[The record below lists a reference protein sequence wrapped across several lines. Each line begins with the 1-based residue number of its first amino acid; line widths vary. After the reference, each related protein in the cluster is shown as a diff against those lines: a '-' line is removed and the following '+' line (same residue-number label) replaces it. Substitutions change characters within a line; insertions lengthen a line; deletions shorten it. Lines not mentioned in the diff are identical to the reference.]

1 MKQHMHKIVV
11 SLILCCLFIQAN
23 AQDSSFEAKLNQFE
37 KAQVKTAPADKLDS
51 LIHVAEKEKMLQENK
66 FGAKQFLYY
75 QQSLDQRYQTF
86 AWQSTSTKLI
96 FLMVSVIVLCGLI
109 FSGIHFQKAMKM
121 QEKNPTAPAGEGN
134 SLELS
139 MQGVK
144 INSSV
149 IGLMILAL
157 SLGFFYLYLIYVYP
171 INQVKLD
178 PDTNKQ
184 TTEQVKKAS

>member
-1 MKQHMHKIVV
+1 MYKIIA
-11 SLILCCLFIQAN
+11 SLLLCCLLIQAN
-23 AQDSSFEAKLNQFE
+23 AQDSVSFEDQLNKDKKIQAE
-37 KAQVKTAPADKLDS
+37 HATDNKLDS
-51 LIHVAEKEKMLQENK
+51 LIKTAEKEKMLQENK

>member
-1 MKQHMHKIVV
+1 MHKIVV

>member
-1 MKQHMHKIVV
+1 MYKIIA
-11 SLILCCLFIQAN
+11 SLLLCCLLNQAN
-23 AQDSSFEAKLNQFE
+23 AQDSVSFEDQLNKDKKIQAE
-37 KAQVKTAPADKLDS
+37 NATDNKLDS
-51 LIHVAEKEKMLQENK
+51 LIKTAEKEKMLQENK

>member
-1 MKQHMHKIVV
+1 MKHMHKIIA
-11 SLILCCLFIQAN
+11 SLLLCCIFIQAN
-23 AQDSSFEAKLNQFE
+23 AQDSAFEAKFNQFE
-37 KAQVKTAPADKLDS
+37 KIQNNTTPVDKLDS
-51 LIHVAEKEKMLQENK
+51 LINVAEKEKMLQENK

-109 FSGIHFQKAMKM
+109 FSGIHFQKAMKL

-171 INQVKLD
+171 INHVKLD